1 VGKEQPLTLSG
12 PKGSSKSGHVFVLT
26 SRLYSLIIKQ
36 SLIMNSTH
44 LNLARKWRSKNFDQI
59 VGQELSVRMLK
70 NSLYLERYFPVY
82 LFSGQRG
89 CGKTTTARVFAAA
102 INCENLAQFRKT
114 PKSHPVP
121 CLACASCQA
130 MLAGKHPDFIEIDA
144 ASHTG
149 VDNVRQIVSASQ
161 LLPLMG
167 KKKIYLIDEAHMLS
181 KAAFNAFLKILEE
194 PPSSVLFILATTD
207 VDKIIDTVKS
217 RCFQLFFKPVS
228 QDPLQAHLQNICK
241 QENIT
246 YEDAALR
253 LIIEETEGSVRDAL
267 NVLEQV
273 RFARGTV
280 SKDAVLHVLGHVDD
294 ERMLELV
301 RVVLNKKPQ
310 DLLLFLQTLKFNLF
324 SADYFWDRF
333 AQLVRAALWL
343 KHGVEPEWCVQHVQ
357 ALKEVTASCSIKRL
371 HNVLHLL
378 YKNERV
384 FLKTTAKHSLLEMI
398 LLQICQ
404 KNVGPFGDTGPS
416 SACLQASSPAGQADD
431 KKDEDEQDIIEEE
444 EEIIEEEEE
453 ASGPKKLWKQF
464 LEASKELN
472 DPLLSSIF
480 CNGLSCEKKDDG
492 RLVVQFA
499 KRFAFFKETLEETE
513 KLWLPLLKKSFGQ
526 DIKFVPEFTGES
538 KEEPVVEQPIKVFDP
553 SHPSSSS
560 TARAVSNFAGQAS
573 SARKKAAQAPKTNFR
588 SNGYGARKPVAQASG
603 PKTKSIDVSD
613 AAVWKKSQLIRKF
626 FSGTVSELIEA

>member
-1 VGKEQPLTLSG
+1 VSKEQSLTLSG
-12 PKGSSKSGHVFVLT
+12 PKGSSKSGYVFVLT
-26 SRLYSLIIKQ
+26 SRFIILLKRL
-36 SLIMNSTH
+36 SFIMNGTH

-59 VGQELSVRMLK
+59 IGQDLSVRMLK

-102 INCENLAQFRKT
+102 INCEKLALFRKT
-114 PKSHPVP
+114 PKKNPVP
-121 CLACASCQA
+121 CLQCSSCQA

-207 VDKIIDTVKS
+207 AEKIIDTVKS

-228 QDPLQAHLQNICK
+228 HDPLQRHLQTVCK
-241 QENIT
+241 SENIS
-246 YEDAALR
+246 YEDVALR
-253 LIIEETEGSVRDAL
+253 LIIDETEGSVRDAL

-273 RFARGTV
+273 RFARGSVT
-280 SKDAVLHVLGHVDD
+280 KDAVLHVLGHIDD
-294 ERMLELV
+294 ERMLELL

-324 SADYFWDRF
+324 SADFFWNQF
-333 AQLVRAALWL
+333 AQLVRGALWL
-343 KHGVEPEWCVQHVQ
+343 KYGVEPEWCIQHIE
-357 ALKEVTASCSIKRL
+357 ALKEIGANCSVKHFNSIL
-371 HNVLHLL
+371 NLL
-378 YKNERV
+378 YQNERV

-404 KNVGPFGDTGPS
+404 KNAGSFEEGDTGPS
-416 SACLQASSPAGQADD
+416 SAQACCPTLDADD
-431 KKDEDEQDIIEEE
+431 NQDDQEDVQDEGEGEIEEE
-444 EEIIEEEEE
+444 EEVSGSMAADWKNFLV
-453 ASGPKKLWKQF
+453 ASEQ
-464 LEASKELN
+464 LN

-480 CNGLSCEKKDDG
+480 RNGISCEKKDGDK
-492 RLVVQFA
+492 LVVQFA

-513 KLWLPLLKKSFGQ
+513 SLWFPLLKKCFG
-526 DIKFVPEFTGES
+526 DNIVFVPEFTGEL
-538 KEEPVVEQPIKVFDP
+538 KVEPVAQQPKKNI
-553 SHPSSSS
+553 
-560 TARAVSNFAGQAS
+560 QAS
-573 SARKKAAQAPKTNFR
+573 SVVSSQKT
-588 SNGYGARKPVAQASG
+588 SAKPSGYGARKTATLSSRQKIKP
-603 PKTKSIDVSD
+603 IDISD
-613 AAVWKKSQLIRKF
+613 AAAWKKAQLISKF